1 MTAGYEFLQVERQ
14 GPVLGVALNRPDVH
28 NALNASLIAELT
40 SLFSSLADSG
50 DGPVGDGDDAGGDD
64 ARVVVLSGA
73 GPSFSAGADL
83 NVMRAAAAATRAENE
98 EDARALPLLLDAI
111 DSCPLP
117 VVARVHG
124 AALGGA
130 MGLLS
135 VCDVVVAAESALFGF
150 TEARLGIAPS
160 LISPYVFRAIGVRQ
174 ARALFVTGERFDA
187 ARALHIGLVH
197 RVATAEGLDDAV
209 AATVKGVLQCGPFAL
224 AACKRLTRVVPTLD
238 EENARA
244 FTIETLAT
252 LREGDEGREGLRAFL
267 EKREPSFATTP
278 PAPSA

>member
-1 MTAGYEFLQVERQ
+1 MTAGYEFLQVERR
-14 GPVLGVALNRPDVH
+14 GPVLQVSLNRPDVH

-40 SLFSSLADSG
+40 ALFSSLADSG
-50 DGPVGDGDDAGGDD
+50 NGPMDNGDDAGGGN
-64 ARVVVLSGA
+64 ARVVVLRGT

-83 NVMRAAAAATRAENE
+83 NVMRTAATATRAENE
-98 EDARALPLLLDAI
+98 EDARALPAMLDAVEA
-111 DSCPLP
+111 CPLP

-135 VCDVVVAAESALFGF
+135 VCDVVVASEGALFGF

-160 LISPYVFRAIGVRQ
+160 LISPYVFRAVGVRQ

-187 ARALHIGLVH
+187 GHALHIGLVH
-197 RVATAEGLDDAV
+197 RVAGQDGLDDAV
-209 AATVKGVLQCGPFAL
+209 DATVKSILQCGPVAL
-224 AACKRLTRVVPTLD
+224 AACKKLTRVVPTLGA
-238 EENARA
+238 ENARA
-244 FTIETLAT
+244 FTIEVLAT
-252 LREGDEGREGLRAFL
+252 LREGGEGREGLSAFL
-267 EKREPSFATTP
+267 EKRAPSFVAAP